1 MSLIDIYNRLKSKM
15 ITKIEVN
22 GFKSL
27 KDFELTLNNGLN
39 ILVGPNGSGKTNIV
53 LFFEFLS
60 KIVTMPVSEAI
71 TEMGGFGFVFQKT
84 EKGFVD
90 SIKVKIEGEAFD
102 YSQTNKFT
110 YTYLFRLKVSNDSEN
125 VVYENQDLIII
136 SGTNKST
143 VFNFN
148 PDTGSNDIE
157 GKLINRTANENA
169 IFKKAIEDMLG
180 NNQLNFFQESILGS
194 KYFSIFFLNILYDLK
209 GGEIFNIIPKRIREQ
224 ENAVSSKGIQ
234 SDGYGLSKTLYE
246 MQRGNGSSSNYN
258 ESNFKKAIAYLKI
271 ANTSVSDLTIEKD
284 DFNSKLVPKVYVKS
298 GENTSILPLAFL
310 SDGTLKW
317 LTLVTAILTSDNIFC
332 IEEPEN
338 YLHPWMQAEMCT
350 LMREHL
356 DAKKEAAFIL
366 MTTHSETL
374 LNAARPEEVIVVD
387 MKHGATRAQRVEN
400 PDLLREIISDSGFGL
415 GHLYLTNSL
424 SEL

>member
-1 MSLIDIYNRLKSKM
+1 MSCIDIHNRLKSKM

-27 KDFELTLNNGLN
+27 KDFELTLNSGLN

-90 SIKVKIEGEAFD
+90 SIKVKIEGEAYD
-102 YSQTNKFT
+102 NRLKDKFT
-110 YTYLFRLKVSNDSEN
+110 YTYSFELELSDDSEN
-125 VVYENQDLIII
+125 ILYANQELLIISDTQNSI
-136 SGTNKST
+136 
-143 VFNFN
+143 FNLN
-148 PDTGSNDIE
+148 PETGYIE
-157 GKLINRTANENA
+157 GKSHDSTATDNARRNE
-169 IFKKAIEDMLG
+169 ILKDILDQY
-180 NNQLNFFQESILGS
+180 QLNFFQESILGA
-194 KYFSIFFLNILYDLK
+194 KYFSAFYFNISNDLK
-209 GGEIFNIIPKRIREQ
+209 GGEIFNIIPNRIREQ

-284 DFNSKLVPKVYVKS
+284 DFNSKLVPKVYIKS
-298 GENTSILPLAFL
+298 GEHTSILPLAFL

-317 LTLVTAILTSDNIFC
+317 LTLVTAVLTSDNIFC

-374 LNAARPEEVIVVD
+374 LNAAKPEEIIVVD
-387 MKHGATRAQRVEN
+387 MKNGVTRALRVEN

>member
-1 MSLIDIYNRLKSKM
+1 M

-60 KIVTMPVSEAI
+60 KIVTMPINKAI
-71 TEMGGFGFVFQKT
+71 TEMGGFGFIFQKT

-90 SIKVKIEGEAFD
+90 NIKVKIEGKGDA
-102 YSQTNKFT
+102 YRNSSKKNYTFT
-110 YTYLFRLKVSNDSEN
+110 YSFELNLSNDLEN
-125 VVYENQDLIII
+125 IVYANQDLLIF
-136 SGTNKST
+136 SDSQNLT
-143 VFNFN
+143 FNLI
-148 PDTGSNDIE
+148 PETGSIHVE
-157 GKLINRTANENA
+157 GIQLNYTANVNA
-169 IFKKAIEDMLG
+169 NLTQQLKHLIDQS
-180 NNQLNFFQESILGS
+180 QLNLFQESLIGA
-194 KYFSIFFLNILYDLK
+194 KYFSDYFPNILKDLK
-209 GGEIFNIIPKRIREQ
+209 GGEIFNIVPNRIREQ

-246 MQRGNGSSSNYN
+246 MKRGNGNSSNYN

-271 ANTSVSDLTIEKD
+271 ANTSISDLTIEKD
-284 DFNSKLVPKVYVKS
+284 NFNSKLVPKVYIKS
-298 GENTSILPLAFL
+298 GDNTSILPLAFL

-317 LTLVTAILTSDNIFC
+317 LTLVTAVLTSDNIFC

-356 DAKKEAAFIL
+356 EAKKEAAFIL

>member
-1 MSLIDIYNRLKSKM
+1 M

-27 KDFELTLNNGLN
+27 KDFELTLNSGLN

-60 KIVTMPVSEAI
+60 KLVTKPVSEAI
-71 TEMGGFGFVFQKT
+71 TKMGGFGFIFQKT
-84 EKGFVD
+84 ENGYVD
-90 SIKVKIEGEAFD
+90 SIKVKITGNVH
-102 YSQTNKFT
+102 NKNIEHD
-110 YTYLFRLKVSNDSEN
+110 YTYIYSFGLKILEDNESVCYDIQELVIVNEILTLTFNNSNANPYVDFHAKAHDRFN
-125 VVYENQDLIII
+125 NFDENQSELLNDRIDRR
-136 SGTNKST
+136 
-143 VFNFN
+143 FMN
-148 PDTGSNDIE
+148 PRSAF
-157 GKLINRTANENA
+157 R
-169 IFKKAIEDMLG
+169 
-180 NNQLNFFQESILGS
+180 ESIPLMFNS
-194 KYFSIFFLNILYDLK
+194 YLTTHYPSVLTDLK
-209 GGEIFNIIPKRIREQ
+209 GGEIFNIVPNRIREQ
-224 ENAVSSKGIQ
+224 ENAISLKGIQ

-246 MQRGNGSSSNYN
+246 MKRGNGSHTNYN
-258 ESNFKKAIAYLKI
+258 ERSFQKALAYLKI
-271 ANTSVSDLTIEKD
+271 ANTSISDLTIEKD
-284 DFNSKLVPKVYVKS
+284 EFNSKLVPKIYIKS
-298 GENTSILPLAFL
+298 GENVSILPLAFL

-317 LTLVTAILTSDNIFC
+317 LTLVTAVLTSDKVFC
-332 IEEPEN
+332 VEEPEN

-356 DAKKEAAFIL
+356 EAKTDASFIL

-374 LNAARPEEVIVVD
+374 LNAAKPEEVIVVE
-387 MKHGATRAQRVEN
+387 MKNGGTRAQRVEN